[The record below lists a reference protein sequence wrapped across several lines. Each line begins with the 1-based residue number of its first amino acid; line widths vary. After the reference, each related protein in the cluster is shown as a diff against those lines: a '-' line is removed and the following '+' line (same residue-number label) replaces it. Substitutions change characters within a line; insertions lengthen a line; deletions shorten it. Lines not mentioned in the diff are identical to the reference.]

1 LKKNPIVGRAVI
13 AASHSHAT
21 EAEIN
26 ARHHRWYRPRQ
37 RVALMERNLLGRC
50 FVFLGTQ
57 GGGETRQGSLH
68 LALG

>member
-1 LKKNPIVGRAVI
+1 LKQNPIVGRAVI
-13 AASHSHAT
+13 DASRSHET

-26 ARHHRWYRPRQ
+26 ARNHRWRRPRQ

-50 FVFLGTQ
+50 FFFLDTQ